1 MLALA
6 MTFVRV
12 ILSSNHFLEVFPMR
26 PVNSVRRTSLIALTG
41 LALSGCTTANNG
53 PFKDFRMPS
62 FDWMRTSS
70 QAAEGA
76 ERRALIKAATANCP
90 RIEALPELARVTQFA
105 DESNPV
111 SSTILSETALTK
123 LDSSCIT
130 TENTINL
137 DIMLN
142 FTSTLGTAGLS
153 QAAAQSS
160 YSHPYFVAVVDPAG
174 KIIAKDVF
182 SLTPVFT
189 SGQKE
194 VYSSERLQQT
204 IPLSST
210 IPANQYRIMIG
221 FQLSEKELAHN
232 RSLNPRTV
240 NPMATPPTAAPQPLT
255 KTKPPT
261 KTNK

>member
-1 MLALA
+1 MYH
-6 MTFVRV
+6 M
-12 ILSSNHFLEVFPMR
+12 
-26 PVNSVRRTSLIALTG
+26 NSVRRTSLIALTG
-41 LALSGCTTANNG
+41 LALSGCTIADS
-53 PFKDFRMPS
+53 PFKEFKMPS
-62 FDWMRTSS
+62 LDWMRTSS

-111 SSTILSETALTK
+111 SSTILSETVLTK

-153 QAAAQSS
+153 QTAAQAS
-160 YSHPYFVAVVDPAG
+160 YSHAYFVAVVDPSG

-182 SLTPVFT
+182 SLSPVFS

-194 VYSSERLQQT
+194 VFSSERLQQT
-204 IPLSST
+204 IPLSKT

-221 FQLSEKELAHN
+221 FQLSESELAHN
-232 RSLNPRTV
+232 RSLNPKTV
-240 NPMATPPTAAPQPLT
+240 KPMPTPPASKSAPQPLT
-255 KTKPPT
+255 KTSPPS
-261 KTNK
+261 KSNK